1 LAGIEEGEGIGERT
15 LESKGVVAGR
25 DAAEIETCSEEELKE
40 FGTSLQGRHGDFK
53 TEEDDKKSQ
62 ETS

>member
-1 LAGIEEGEGIGERT
+1 VGTGEGEGIGEGT

-25 DAAEIETCSEEELKE
+25 DAAEIRTSSEEELKE
-40 FGTSLQGRHGDFK
+40 PGTSLQGRHGDFK
-53 TEEDDKKSQ
+53 TEEDDKESQ

>member
-1 LAGIEEGEGIGERT
+1 

-25 DAAEIETCSEEELKE
+25 DAAEIRTSSEEELKE
-40 FGTSLQGRHGDFK
+40 PGTSLQGRHGDFK
-53 TEEDDKKSQ
+53 TEEDDKESQ